1 MEILIFSFLGML
13 AALFLFQ
20 QTKNAVFLAASLICA
35 MIFAIKLMAFVFIFF
50 IAVILLAVGYYIVS
64 RMRGS
69 RQVVQRD
76 NPNRPQ
82 GFNRRIRF

>member
-1 MEILIFSFLGML
+1 MEIFILSFLGML

-20 QTKNAVFLAASLICA
+20 HTKNVVFLAAAVICA

-64 RMRGS
+64 RMRGN